1 MFGYRQSKPDHVVQ
15 MLFFGKILQ
24 ALAAPSELIQ
34 QFLADSLRVL
44 TFPDGRNPVRARFA
58 SFHDFHS
65 QQLDSH
71 VRTRYDPWIHALRSI
86 SNPGY
91 EERVRSL
98 VPGGTNVW
106 WGVRTST
113 PSD

>member
-71 VRTRYDPWIHALRSI
+71 VRTRYDPWIHGLDGWMYVLHGCMCCI
-86 SNPGY
+86 Y
-91 EERVRSL
+91 VLYVCVR
-98 VPGGTNVW
+98 
-106 WGVRTST
+106 
-113 PSD
+113 